1 MRFFDGFRRK
11 MIDKCIAFGKIKMA
25 AIVHFHAIIYIY
37 CRKSKRGG
45 TPMFG
50 FRPDGRRV
58 KGIDPTVRI
67 TPYVMPM
74 RCDAQVFLQHKA
86 DFELMSRYIAR
97 KSAEGEKITYMQIII
112 AAFVRT
118 VSQHPEINRFIM
130 NKQFF
135 SRNNCSVS
143 FTMLKDPTRHDS
155 EETAVKIKFDL
166 TDTLFDVRDRM
177 IKQIEK
183 NRVPES
189 KNFLDKLLGFLFA
202 VPGLPT
208 AIIML
213 VRLLDRYG
221 LCPGALLDELPFHTS
236 MYITNNAS
244 IGLHHVNHH
253 IYNFGSTSLFFGM
266 GTQERIA
273 VVDGGQT
280 RMKRFLPIGITADE
294 RVCSGAHYAEFFLT
308 MKHLLD
314 HPEELETAPESVK
327 FDPKCEYHVPK
338 VKKAEEAAKQE
349 KSA

>member
-1 MRFFDGFRRK
+1 
-11 MIDKCIAFGKIKMA
+11 
-25 AIVHFHAIIYIY
+25 
-37 CRKSKRGG
+37 
-45 TPMFG
+45 MFG

-86 DFELMSRYIAR
+86 DFELMSRYIAK

-112 AAFVRT
+112 ASFVRT

-143 FTMLKDPTRHDS
+143 FTMLKDPTCHDS
-155 EETAVKIKFDL
+155 EETAVKIKYDL
-166 TDTLFDVRDRM
+166 TDTIFDVRDRM
-177 IKQIEK
+177 MAVIEA
-183 NRVPES
+183 NRVPEN
-189 KNFLDKLLGFLFA
+189 KNFLDKLLGLLFA

-266 GTQERIA
+266 GTVERVA
-273 VVDGGQT
+273 VVEKGVT

-294 RVCSGAHYAEFFLT
+294 RVCSGAHYAQFFGT
-308 MKHLLD
+308 MSYLLN
-314 HPEELETAPESVK
+314 HPEELEVPPETVR
-327 FDPKCEYHVPK
+327 FDPKCEYHVEK
-338 VKKAEEAAKQE
+338 VAPAAE
-349 KSA
+349 KSADEAVSA